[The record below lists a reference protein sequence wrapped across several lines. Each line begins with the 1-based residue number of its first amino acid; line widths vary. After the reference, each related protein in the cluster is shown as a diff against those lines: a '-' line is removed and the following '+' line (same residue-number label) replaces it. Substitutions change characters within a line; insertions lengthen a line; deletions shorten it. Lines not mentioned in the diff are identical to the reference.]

1 MPNTSTPASWRWAVA
16 YPGPQPISA
25 TGPPPAP
32 STNSA
37 NKARHARRYGLSP
50 RSTRTFSAYPGASVS
65 YDERVSDSQPAVMN
79 DTVTRSVD
87 DLLPANEHLRHPLA
101 PTAHRAAES
110 AVRLTRLLRESSQR
124 PGDLAGRRW
133 GQGDQVLHHVAAT
146 TLLQAGV
153 PMPVVSKIIGA
164 VEHPDHGGHL

>member
-1 MPNTSTPASWRWAVA
+1 MAIISGERSMPNTSTPASWRWPVA

-32 STNSA
+32 CTNSA

-50 RSTRTFSAYPGASVS
+50 RSPRTFSAYPGASVS

-87 DLLPANEHLRHPLA
+87 DLLPANEHLRHPWA
-101 PTAHRAAES
+101 PTAQ
-110 AVRLTRLLRESSQR
+110 RLLRV
-124 PGDLAGRRW
+124 PFDLTPTGGEVTHPR
-133 GQGDQVLHHVAAT
+133 AA
-146 TLLQAGV
+146 
-153 PMPVVSKIIGA
+153 SK
-164 VEHPDHGGHL
+164 